1 MELKKILLFGLSMAV
16 ISSSAMAFDC
26 NKIEPE
32 ARIGVAIDN
41 VINTGVL
48 GYNEEI
54 GTELGLAAFYP
65 VKDKIKVGVS
75 VGTDIYQHYNMYSIG
90 LLGKYQYNKKIDF
103 VGGVSYNTYAVDGNN
118 PDGIGL
124 EAQVDYNVYKNIDLY
139 GKYKYINIHESGV
152 NYVHNT
158 TFGVKYKF

>member
-41 VINTGVL
+41 VIN
-48 GYNEEI
+48 
-54 GTELGLAAFYP
+54 
-65 VKDKIKVGVS
+65 S
-75 VGTDIYQHYNMYSIG
+75 SDIYQHYNMYSIG

-103 VGGVSYNTYAVDGNN
+103 VG
-118 PDGIGL
+118 
-124 EAQVDYNVYKNIDLY
+124 
-139 GKYKYINIHESGV
+139 
-152 NYVHNT
+152 
-158 TFGVKYKF
+158 